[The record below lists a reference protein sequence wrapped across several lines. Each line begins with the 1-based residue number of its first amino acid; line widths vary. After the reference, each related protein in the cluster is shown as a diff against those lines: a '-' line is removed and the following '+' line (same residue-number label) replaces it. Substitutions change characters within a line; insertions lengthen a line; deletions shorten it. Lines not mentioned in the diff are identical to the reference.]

1 MSLKRIQYLRYGGP
15 EEMRLETYELP
26 PPGKDEI
33 LVRVKA
39 SSVNP
44 VDWKIRQGAMK
55 FMTGR
60 RFPRAMGTDF
70 SGVVEQ
76 VGATVTRFRAGDEVF
91 GTVPVKPSGA
101 FAQALITKEK
111 LAVKKPASISH
122 EAAATLP
129 VAGVTAWRGLVQKGR
144 LKPGQRVFVNGAY
157 GGVGQAVVQIAKA
170 MDASAAG
177 RVGPSALVDARA
189 MGMDP
194 VLDYSQPI
202 PASLNQKFDIVFDC
216 NGSLTPS
223 DGDALIHRGGLVL
236 DINPTGVKFARSLYS
251 RRRKILFGTQD
262 AEILQHIADLAG
274 GGKLSISIGR
284 RATLEDAIAVI
295 GELEAGRR
303 AKGKTVIVMA

>member
-1 MSLKRIQYLRYGGP
+1 MSLKRIQYHRYGGP
-15 EEMRLETYELP
+15 EEMRLETYDLP
-26 PPGKDEI
+26 APGKDEI

-39 SSVNP
+39 NSINP

-55 FMTGR
+55 FMTGG

-76 VGATVTRFRAGDEVF
+76 VGANVTRFRAGDEVF

-101 FAQALITKEK
+101 FAQSLITNEK
-111 LAVKKPASISH
+111 LAIKKPPSISH

-144 LKPGQRVFVNGAY
+144 LKSGQRVFVNGAY

-170 MDASAAG
+170 LGASAAG
-177 RVGPSALVDARA
+177 RVGSGALVDARA

-194 VLDYSQPI
+194 VLDYSQEI

-223 DGDALIHRGGLVL
+223 EGDALIHRSGVVL
-236 DINPTGVKFARSLYS
+236 DINPTGAKFARSLYS

-262 AEILQHIADLAG
+262 VDILQQIADLAG
-274 GGKLSISIGR
+274 SGKLSISIGR
-284 RATLEDAIAVI
+284 RTTLEDAIAI
-295 GELEAGRR
+295 ISELEAGRR
-303 AKGKTVIVMA
+303 AKGKSVIVMA